1 MPMKKDVSLS
11 DLISKSNIEHDYD
24 PNAMSVEKAKT
35 WIANFLSPLEQQETI
50 HIKNALHRIVA
61 ESVIANI
68 NVPNHDNSA
77 MDGYAINVD
86 SLKGSEPFTLQ
97 ITGKVFAGN
106 QLEGNTNEAVRIM
119 TGATIPS
126 GLNAVIP
133 QEHAEAH
140 QDVITFKTKPSIN
153 QNIRHLGEDI
163 KSGQIVFQSG
173 RKIESCDLGLLAS
186 LGIDSIKVYRKIKV
200 AFFSTGDE
208 IISLGNPLLPG
219 QVYDSNRYSL
229 IGLLKRLDVEAIDLG
244 VVPDNKK
251 IIEDTLKKASDMA
264 DVIITTG
271 GVSVGEADYIKEVLK
286 KIGEILFWKISMKP
300 GRPLAY
306 GKIGDCH
313 YFGLPG
319 NPVSTMVTFYQFVR
333 ETILTLSGQTPIP
346 KIPLIKAKLLFPIK
360 KIPGRTEF
368 QRGIYEQ
375 DNEGT
380 FKVSPLK
387 DQGSGILRSMSEAN
401 CFIVLYEDMAHLDKD
416 MWVDIQLFTSL
427 F

>member
-1 MPMKKDVSLS
+1 MKKDISLC
-11 DLISKSNIEHDYD
+11 DLISESNIVHDYD
-24 PNAMSVEKAKT
+24 PNAMSVQKAKT
-35 WIANFLSPLEQQETI
+35 WIANFLNPSDQQEII
-50 HIKNALHRIVA
+50 HIKDALHRIIA
-61 ESVIANI
+61 ESITASI

-77 MDGYAINVD
+77 MDGYAININILKGNGPF
-86 SLKGSEPFTLQ
+86 SLKV
-97 ITGKVFAGN
+97 TGKLLAGN
-106 QLEGNTNEAVRIM
+106 QLEGNADEAVRIM
-119 TGATIPS
+119 TGASIPS

-133 QEHAEAH
+133 QEYVELHEG
-140 QDVITFKTKPSIN
+140 VISFKIKPHIN
-153 QNIRHLGEDI
+153 QNIRCLGEDI
-163 KSGQIVFQSG
+163 KNGQAIFHSG
-173 RKIESCDLGLLAS
+173 RKLEPCDLGLLAS

-208 IISLGNPLLPG
+208 IVSLGNPLSVG
-219 QVYDSNRYSL
+219 QVFDSNRYSL
-229 IGLLKRLDVEAIDLG
+229 IGLLKRLDVEAIDFG
-244 VVPDNKK
+244 VTPDNKK

-264 DVIITTG
+264 DVVITTG
-271 GVSVGEADYIKEVLK
+271 GVSVGEADHMKEILK

-306 GKIGDCH
+306 GKIGHCH

-333 ETILTLSGQTPIP
+333 EAILTLSGQTPIP
-346 KIPLIKAKLLFPIK
+346 KIPLIRAQLLSPIK
-360 KIPGRTEF
+360 KVPGRTEF

-375 DNEGT
+375 DHEGT

-401 CFIVLYEDMAHLDKD
+401 CFIVLHEDTAYLDKD
-416 MWVDIQLFTSL
+416 MWIDIQLFDSL

>member
-1 MPMKKDVSLS
+1 MSMKKDISLS

-35 WIANFLSPLEQQETI
+35 WIANFLSPLEQQETLN
-50 HIKNALHRIVA
+50 IKDALHRIVA

-77 MDGYAINVD
+77 MDGYAINID
-86 SLKGSEPFTLQ
+86 SLKGDGPFTLQ

-106 QLEGNTNEAVRIM
+106 QLEGNANEAVRIM

-133 QEHAEAH
+133 QEDTEAH

-153 QNIRHLGEDI
+153 QNIRRLGEDI

-173 RKIESCDLGLLAS
+173 RKIEACDLGLLAS
-186 LGIDSIKVYRKIKV
+186 LGVDSIKVYRKIKV

-208 IISLGNPLLPG
+208 IISLENPLLPG

-271 GVSVGEADYIKEVLK
+271 GVSVGEADYMKEILK

-306 GKIGDCH
+306 GKIGHCH

-333 ETILTLSGQTPIP
+333 EAILVLSGQTPIP
-346 KIPLIKAKLLFPIK
+346 KIPLIKAKLLLPIK

-375 DNEGT
+375 DDAGI

-401 CFIVLYEDMAHLDKD
+401 CFIVLHEDMAHLEKD

>member
-1 MPMKKDVSLS
+1 MKKDISLS
-11 DLISKSNIEHDYD
+11 DLISDSSMTDGYD
-24 PNAMSVEKAKT
+24 PNAMSVAKAKA
-35 WIANFLSPLEQQETI
+35 WITNFLKPIDQKETI
-50 HIKNALHRIVA
+50 HIKDALNRVVA
-61 ESVIANI
+61 EPVIATM

-77 MDGYAINVD
+77 MDGYAMNID
-86 SLKGSEPFTLQ
+86 LLPDHGPFKLKV
-97 ITGKVFAGN
+97 TGKLFAGN
-106 QLEGNTNEAVRIM
+106 PLEGNLEGALRIM
-119 TGATIPS
+119 TGATIPY

-133 QEHAEAH
+133 QEHVELNEG
-140 QDVITFKTKPSIN
+140 VITFKTKPQAN
-153 QNIRHLGEDI
+153 KNIRRAGEDI
-163 KSGQIVFQSG
+163 KTGQTILKNG
-173 RKIESCDLGLLAS
+173 RSIEPCDLGLLAS

-229 IGLLKRLDVEAIDLG
+229 IGLLKRLGVEAFDLG
-244 VVPDNKK
+244 VIPDDKK
-251 IIEDTLKKASDMA
+251 IIEDTLKKASDIA
-264 DVIITTG
+264 DIVITTG
-271 GVSVGEADYIKEVLK
+271 GVSVGEADYMKDILK

-300 GRPLAY
+300 GKPLAY
-306 GKIGDCH
+306 GKIGQCH

-333 ETILTLSGQTPIP
+333 EAVLTLSGQTPIP
-346 KIPLIKAKLLFPIK
+346 KIPIIKAKLLGPLK

-368 QRGIYEQ
+368 QRGTYEQ
-375 DNEGT
+375 DDQGT

-401 CFIVLYEDMAHLDKD
+401 CFILLHEDTAHLEKD
-416 MWVDIQLFTSL
+416 MWVDIQLFDNL

>member
-1 MPMKKDVSLS
+1 MKKNVSLT

-35 WIANFLSPLEQQETI
+35 WIANFLTPIDQQETI
-50 HIKNALHRIVA
+50 HIKDALHRILA
-61 ESVIANI
+61 ESVIAAI
-68 NVPNHDNSA
+68 SVPNHDNSA
-77 MDGYAINVD
+77 MDGYAINIGTLHED
-86 SLKGSEPFTLQ
+86 GPYRLKV
-97 ITGKVFAGN
+97 TGKVFAGN
-106 QLEGNTNEAVRIM
+106 QLEGHANEAVRIM

-133 QEHAEAH
+133 QEHVELH
-140 QDVITFKTKPSIN
+140 EDFITFKTKPQIN
-153 QNIRHLGEDI
+153 QNIRRIGEDI
-163 KSGQIVFQSG
+163 QNGQTVFQCG
-173 RKIESCDLGLLAS
+173 RKLEPCDLGLLAS
-186 LGIDSIKVYRKIKV
+186 LGIESIKVYRKIKV

-208 IISLGNPLLPG
+208 IISIGNPLSPG

-229 IGLLKRLDVEAIDLG
+229 TGLLKRLGVEAIDLG
-244 VVPDNKK
+244 VISDNKK

-271 GVSVGEADYIKEVLK
+271 GVSVGEADYMKEILK

-306 GKIGDCH
+306 GKIGRCH

-333 ETILTLSGQTPIP
+333 EAILTLSGQTPIP
-346 KIPLIKAKLLFPIK
+346 KTPLIKAKLLLPIK

-368 QRGIYEQ
+368 QRGIYAQ
-375 DNEGT
+375 DDEGI

-401 CFIVLYEDMAHLDKD
+401 CFIVLHEHMAYLEKD
-416 MWVDIQLFTSL
+416 TCVDIQLFDSL

>member
-1 MPMKKDVSLS
+1 MKKHISLS
-11 DLISKSNIEHDYD
+11 DLISDSSMTDGYD
-24 PNAMSVEKAKT
+24 PNAMSVAKAKA
-35 WIANFLSPLEQQETI
+35 WITNFLKPIDQKETI
-50 HIKNALHRIVA
+50 HIKDALNRVVA
-61 ESVIANI
+61 EPIIATM

-77 MDGYAINVD
+77 MDGYAMNID
-86 SLKGSEPFTLQ
+86 LLPDHGPFKLKV
-97 ITGKVFAGN
+97 TGKLFAGN
-106 QLEGNTNEAVRIM
+106 PLEGNLEGALRIM
-119 TGATIPS
+119 TGATIPY

-133 QEHAEAH
+133 QEHVELNEG
-140 QDVITFKTKPSIN
+140 VITFQTKPQAN
-153 QNIRHLGEDI
+153 KNIRRAGEDI
-163 KSGQIVFQSG
+163 KTGQTILKNG
-173 RKIESCDLGLLAS
+173 RSIEPCDLGLLAS

-229 IGLLKRLDVEAIDLG
+229 IGLLKRLGVEAFDLG
-244 VVPDNKK
+244 VIPDDKK
-251 IIEDTLKKASDMA
+251 IIEDTLKKASDIA
-264 DVIITTG
+264 DIVITTG
-271 GVSVGEADYIKEVLK
+271 GVSVGEADYMKDILK

-300 GRPLAY
+300 GKPLAY
-306 GKIGDCH
+306 GKIGQCH

-333 ETILTLSGQTPIP
+333 EAVLTLSGQTPIP
-346 KIPLIKAKLLFPIK
+346 KIPIIKAKLLGPLK

-368 QRGIYEQ
+368 QRGTYEQ
-375 DNEGT
+375 DDQGT

-401 CFIVLYEDMAHLDKD
+401 CFILLHEDTAHLEKD
-416 MWVDIQLFTSL
+416 MWVDIQLFDNL

>member
-1 MPMKKDVSLS
+1 MKKDIHLS
-11 DLISKSNIEHDYD
+11 DLISDSSMVDDYD
-24 PNAMSVEKAKT
+24 PNAMSVEKAKA
-35 WIANFLSPLEQQETI
+35 WIANFLNPIDQKETI
-50 HIKNALHRIVA
+50 HIKDALNRIVA
-61 ESVIANI
+61 EPIIATM

-77 MDGYAINVD
+77 MDGYAINID
-86 SLKGSEPFTLQ
+86 LLNDHGPFKLKV
-97 ITGKVFAGN
+97 TGKLFAGN
-106 QLEGNTNEAVRIM
+106 VLDGNIEGAVRIM

-133 QEHAEAH
+133 QEHVELYEG
-140 QDVITFKTKPSIN
+140 VITFKTKPLTN
-153 QNIRHLGEDI
+153 QNIRRTGEDI
-163 KSGQIVFQSG
+163 KRGQTVFQNG
-173 RKIESCDLGLLAS
+173 RFLEPCDLGLLAS

-208 IISLGNPLLPG
+208 IISLGKSLLPG

-229 IGLLKRLDVEAIDLG
+229 IGLLKRLDVDMLDFG
-244 VVPDNKK
+244 VIPD
-251 IIEDTLKKASDMA
+251 DKKAIEVTLLKASNIA
-264 DVIITTG
+264 DIVVTTG
-271 GVSVGEADYIKEVLK
+271 GVSVGEADFMKDILK

-300 GRPLAY
+300 GKPLAY
-306 GKIGDCH
+306 GKIGQCH

-333 ETILTLSGQTPIP
+333 EAILTLSGQTPIP
-346 KIPLIKAKLLFPIK
+346 KIPLIKAKLLGPIK

-375 DNEGT
+375 DDQGT
-380 FKVSPLK
+380 FKVNPLK

-401 CFIVLYEDMAHLDKD
+401 CFILLHEDLAHLEKD
-416 MWVDIQLFTSL
+416 MWVDIQLFDSL

>member
-1 MPMKKDVSLS
+1 MKKDISLS
-11 DLISKSNIEHDYD
+11 DLISDSSMTDGYD
-24 PNAMSVEKAKT
+24 PNAMSVAKAKA
-35 WIANFLSPLEQQETI
+35 WITNFLKPIDQKETI
-50 HIKNALHRIVA
+50 HIKDALNRVVA
-61 ESVIANI
+61 EPVIATM

-77 MDGYAINVD
+77 MDGYAMNID
-86 SLKGSEPFTLQ
+86 LLPDHGPFKLKV
-97 ITGKVFAGN
+97 TGKLFAGN
-106 QLEGNTNEAVRIM
+106 PLEGNLEGALRIM
-119 TGATIPS
+119 TGATIPY

-133 QEHAEAH
+133 QEHVELNEG
-140 QDVITFKTKPSIN
+140 VITFQTKPQAN
-153 QNIRHLGEDI
+153 QNIRRAGEDI
-163 KSGQIVFQSG
+163 KTGQTILKNG
-173 RKIESCDLGLLAS
+173 RSIEPCDLGLLAS

-229 IGLLKRLDVEAIDLG
+229 IGLLKRLGVEAFDLG
-244 VVPDNKK
+244 VIPDDKK
-251 IIEDTLKKASDMA
+251 IIEDTLKKASDIA
-264 DVIITTG
+264 DIVITTG
-271 GVSVGEADYIKEVLK
+271 GVSVGEADYMKDILK

-300 GRPLAY
+300 GKPLAY
-306 GKIGDCH
+306 GKIGQCH

-333 ETILTLSGQTPIP
+333 EAVLTLSGQTPIP
-346 KIPLIKAKLLFPIK
+346 KIPIIKAKLLGPLK

-368 QRGIYEQ
+368 QRGTYEQ
-375 DNEGT
+375 DDQGT

-401 CFIVLYEDMAHLDKD
+401 CFILLHEDTAHLEKD
-416 MWVDIQLFTSL
+416 MWVDIQLFDNL

>member
-1 MPMKKDVSLS
+1 MKKDIHLS
-11 DLISKSNIEHDYD
+11 DLISDSSMVDDYD
-24 PNAMSVEKAKT
+24 PNAMSVEKAKA
-35 WIANFLSPLEQQETI
+35 WIANFLNPMDQKETI
-50 HIKNALHRIVA
+50 HIKDALNRIVA
-61 ESVIANI
+61 EPIIATM

-77 MDGYAINVD
+77 MDGYAINID
-86 SLKGSEPFTLQ
+86 LLNDHGPFKLKV
-97 ITGKVFAGN
+97 TGKLLAGN
-106 QLEGNTNEAVRIM
+106 ALDGNIEGAVRIM

-133 QEHAEAH
+133 QEHVELYEG
-140 QDVITFKTKPSIN
+140 VITFKTKPLSN
-153 QNIRHLGEDI
+153 QNIRRTGEDI
-163 KSGQIVFQSG
+163 KRGQTVFQNG
-173 RKIESCDLGLLAS
+173 RFLEPCDLGLLAS

-208 IISLGNPLLPG
+208 IISLGKSLLPG

-229 IGLLKRLDVEAIDLG
+229 IGLLKRLDVDMLDFG
-244 VVPDNKK
+244 VIPDDKK
-251 IIEDTLKKASDMA
+251 AIEDTLLKASNIA
-264 DVIITTG
+264 DIVVTTG
-271 GVSVGEADYIKEVLK
+271 GVSVGDADFMKDILK

-300 GRPLAY
+300 GKPLAY
-306 GKIGDCH
+306 GKIGQCH

-333 ETILTLSGQTPIP
+333 EAILTLSGQTPIP
-346 KIPLIKAKLLFPIK
+346 KIPLIKAKLLGPIK

-375 DNEGT
+375 DDQGT
-380 FKVSPLK
+380 FKVNPLK

-401 CFIVLYEDMAHLDKD
+401 CFILLHEDLAHLEKD
-416 MWVDIQLFTSL
+416 MWVDIQLFDSL

>member
-1 MPMKKDVSLS
+1 MKKDISLS
-11 DLISKSNIEHDYD
+11 DLISDSSITDGYD
-24 PNAMSVEKAKT
+24 PNAMSVAKAKA
-35 WIANFLSPLEQQETI
+35 WITNFLKPIDQKETI
-50 HIKNALHRIVA
+50 HIKDALNRVVA
-61 ESVIANI
+61 EPIIATM

-77 MDGYAINVD
+77 MDGYAMNID
-86 SLKGSEPFTLQ
+86 LLPDHGPFKLKV
-97 ITGKVFAGN
+97 TGKLFAGN
-106 QLEGNTNEAVRIM
+106 PLEGNLEGALRIM
-119 TGATIPS
+119 TGATIPY

-133 QEHAEAH
+133 QEHVELNEG
-140 QDVITFKTKPSIN
+140 VITFQTKPQAN
-153 QNIRHLGEDI
+153 KNIRRAGEDI
-163 KSGQIVFQSG
+163 KTGQTILKNG
-173 RKIESCDLGLLAS
+173 RSIEPCDLGLLAS

-229 IGLLKRLDVEAIDLG
+229 IGLLKRLGVEAFDLG
-244 VVPDNKK
+244 VIPDDKK
-251 IIEDTLKKASDMA
+251 IIEDTLKKASDIA
-264 DVIITTG
+264 DIVITTG
-271 GVSVGEADYIKEVLK
+271 GVSVGEADYMKDILK

-300 GRPLAY
+300 GKPLAY
-306 GKIGDCH
+306 GKIGQCH

-333 ETILTLSGQTPIP
+333 EAVLTLSGQTPIP
-346 KIPLIKAKLLFPIK
+346 KIPIIKAKLLGPLK

-368 QRGIYEQ
+368 QRGTYEQ
-375 DNEGT
+375 DDQGT

-401 CFIVLYEDMAHLDKD
+401 CFILLHEDTAHLEKD
-416 MWVDIQLFTSL
+416 MWVDIQLFDNL